1 MSAHN
6 SALRCVL
13 PAGLARGHRGNPAA
27 VLRVEVLYGQ
37 PVLLSCL
44 SALVLTCQELDTLNR
59 FYKINIQRLQK
70 LYRGTPD
77 PVVYFLGGSLPLSAL
92 LDLRS
97 LSLLGMISQL
107 GPSHILHKIGC
118 SILSSSKPS
127 RHLWFSKIR
136 VTCRKYTL
144 PDPLVLL
151 SNPPPKLQLKK
162 LMKSKV
168 IQFWENK
175 LRQAAAHCPPCSISS
190 LSSILSVSPTQ
201 YG

>member
-1 MSAHN
+1 MELVPEKTKLLCYTPTGLSSTTLYWKLVSPVSLGNMKLEFSSEAEHVGVLRSVDGNLPNLLARMSAHN

-59 FYKINIQRLQK
+59 FYKINLQRLQK

-107 GPSHILHKIGC
+107 GPSHIFQTFM
-118 SILSSSKPS
+118 ILCY
-127 RHLWFSKIR
+127 I
-136 VTCRKYTL
+136 
-144 PDPLVLL
+144 
-151 SNPPPKLQLKK
+151 
-162 LMKSKV
+162 
-168 IQFWENK
+168 
-175 LRQAAAHCPPCSISS
+175 
-190 LSSILSVSPTQ
+190 
-201 YG
+201 